1 MAIFLL
7 NILLDILLDCIGVGF
22 IYGAVLIHSGKKVKG
37 ESFGVGEAL
46 AVYAMLAVGVILIE
60 YK

>member
-1 MAIFLL
+1 M
-7 NILLDILLDCIGVGF
+7 DILLDWIGVGF

-46 AVYAMLAVGVILIE
+46 AVYAMLAIGVVLIE
-60 YK
+60 CK